1 MNIRIEDTFVQETE
15 ALQPDERDRL
25 LLAVVRYQMDGTEP
39 DLTGN
44 ERFLWPVYRV
54 RIDRE
59 REISTARAKAGRRGG
74 SANWKQTETS
84 ESKSKQT
91 EANES
96 KPKQAEAAET
106 ADFPEKESTPEPLKE
121 KESGEEDV
129 PPEGPRSAKADKA
142 RAEAL
147 FDRFWAAYPRKENK
161 KNACRAFVKLR
172 PNEALLSRMLSAVSK
187 QRASPQWQEAGG
199 KYIPLASTWLHGER
213 WEDQPSMN
221 AGLRTVS
228 AAAYAQR
235 DYTEEDLDSVSVD
248 LIEEARALKAAGG

>member
-54 RIDRE
+54 RIDQEKAE
-59 REISTARAKAGRRGG
+59 RQAKAEAGRKSGEARRNRNEQG
-74 SANWKQTETS
+74 ANTIEQT
-84 ESKSKQT
+84 
-91 EANES
+91 ANTIE
-96 KPKQAEAAET
+96 QEGT
-106 ADFPEKESTPEPLKE
+106 DVFPVPAEKESTPEPLKE
-121 KESGEEDV
+121 KESEKGDV
-129 PPEGPRSAKADKA
+129 PPEGPQTA
-142 RAEAL
+142 RAEKAEAERL
-147 FDRFWAAYPRKENK
+147 FAAFWAAYPRKEDK

-228 AAAYAQR
+228 AQMYGQR
-235 DYTEEDLDSVSVD
+235 DYTEEELMGTSFED
-248 LIEEARALKAAGG
+248 LIAEAKALTAAGG